1 MPEFE
6 TILRQRLGAMEDPK
20 DHPDPDTLTAFVEE
34 LLPVAER
41 NGVFQHL
48 SLCKQCRDVVALTL
62 PERSFAE
69 AAAGEETEQVVRS
82 LPVPRRWWFLTP
94 QFGLVASLVAVA
106 AGLFLVLEIPR
117 MHQNGG
123 AVQTASVAPKQEVPS
138 SAAAT
143 ASVPSASLQN
153 SLEDKSDKSSANFA
167 ELQPQSNLRASVAPP
182 SFAGGGQDRRVAPAA
197 IVPERKDSTLA
208 RNLAAAAAPRPR
220 DFVNNQVLAN
230 QVFVADFVVPTQT
243 QDLPSAP
250 SPAQRN
256 FNFIQPGSLSQN
268 GNFGSAFMAAPG
280 ADFSTQGVTTVYP
293 LIGSDRQDD
302 RQVKSSFL
310 AKVTGSSKLHL
321 RRQLPSISPQTAG
334 SYAMFSPG
342 LAKSETAEIAAAP
355 AEPAATGADLGRSA
369 AFTGGGLR
377 GKPSALDLGA
387 NAFLWRVVQGK
398 LLKSSDMEH
407 WTDGY
412 PATEGIDFSVVTAS
426 GAEVWAGGKDAALV
440 HSKNGGLTW
449 ERITLGASAAGNISG
464 IEINHSAVRVT
475 SSSGQGWLSK
485 DGGRSWTLQD

>member
-20 DHPDPDTLTAFVEE
+20 DHPDPNTLTAFVEE

-62 PERSFAE
+62 PERSFA
-69 AAAGEETEQVVRS
+69 AAAVDEEKEQIVTP

-94 QFGLVASLVAVA
+94 RFGLVASLVAVA

-123 AVQTASVAPKQEVPS
+123 STQTAQVVQKQDAPS
-138 SAAAT
+138 SPASPS
-143 ASVPSASLQN
+143 SVPSPSLQAN
-153 SLEDKSDKSSANFA
+153 DGVANFV
-167 ELQPQSNLRASVAPP
+167 EPQPQSNLRASAAPP
-182 SFAGGGQDRRVAPAA
+182 SFAGEKQDRRIAPSA
-197 IVPERKDSTLA
+197 IFPERKDLIVT
-208 RNLAAAAAPRPR
+208 RNQPALAAASRSR
-220 DFVNNQVLAN
+220 DYVNNQLLAN
-230 QVFVADFVVPTQT
+230 QVFAADLIAPAQA

-250 SPAQRN
+250 SPALRD
-256 FNFIQPGSLSQN
+256 FVFMQPGSLSQS
-268 GNFGSAFMAAPG
+268 GKATFGTAFLAGSG
-280 ADFSTQGVTTVYP
+280 AGISSQGTTTVYP
-293 LIGSDRQDD
+293 LTGPDRP
-302 RQVKSSFL
+302 VKTSFL
-310 AKVTGSSKLHL
+310 AKVTGGGRLHL
-321 RRQLPSISPQTAG
+321 KRQIPSISPETAG

-342 LAKSETAEIAAAP
+342 LAKSETAEIAAKP
-355 AEPAATGADLGRSA
+355 AEPAIAGTDLGHSA

-407 WTDGY
+407 WSDGY

-440 HSKNGGLTW
+440 HSKDGGLTW
-449 ERITLGASAAGNISG
+449 ERITLGASAAGNITG
-464 IEINHSAVRVT
+464 IEVNHSTIRVT

-485 DGGRSWTLQD
+485 DGGRSWILQD